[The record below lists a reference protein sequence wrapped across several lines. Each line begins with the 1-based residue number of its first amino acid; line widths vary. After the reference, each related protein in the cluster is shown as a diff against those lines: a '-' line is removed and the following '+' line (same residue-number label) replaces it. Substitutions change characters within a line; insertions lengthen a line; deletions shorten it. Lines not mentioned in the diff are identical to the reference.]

1 MPNNTPPPLYNAHAR
16 ARQKKRQREMGEKFI
31 FQWLYTTSLY
41 KFCRASSNS
50 AWFSAAKRR
59 LLLLAAAKLAVG
71 LFLGP
76 AAGAVVVG
84 VVVVVVVVA
93 QPPPSFNGEK
103 D

>member
-1 MPNNTPPPLYNAHAR
+1 MRTR
-16 ARQKKRQREMGEKFI
+16 ARDKKKRQREMREKFI

-50 AWFSAAKRR
+50 AWVSAAKRR
-59 LLLLAAAKLAVG
+59 LLLLAAAMLAVG

-84 VVVVVVVVA
+84 VVIVVVVVVVA